1 MLTMDDKRFYPFYEK
16 IADALPI
23 PVVGKLLISCMLACL
38 FLAPHFGTLS
48 VYSGDAEKIFS
59 RWDWMIGVIIFFAMT
74 FLYYATHTFHNLFP
88 LLDILWKPD
97 EDHQNY
103 LIRIN
108 KVLSDRA
115 FLTSAIAFGLL
126 NLSFGLWFGLPDGS
140 NIEKISLCWGYFL
153 IGFVCGLPAWGIYGV
168 IDIIAYLSRAGTF
181 EFEYTSPDGCGGVR
195 FLGDAIIKFSTVTLI
210 VGVLISSYI
219 INTDWNNE
227 SLISRFFMWAWIAF
241 PYVLSLLIV
250 MIPSTGINQLLCEFK
265 FKEDTKLKNKLDE
278 LLKKK

>member
-153 IGFVCGLPAWGIYGV
+153 IGLYADCQLGVFMVSLTSLP
-168 IDIIAYLSRAGTF
+168 
-181 EFEYTSPDGCGGVR
+181 TSPVQA
-195 FLGDAIIKFSTVTLI
+195 LLN
-210 VGVLISSYI
+210 L
-219 INTDWNNE
+219 NTHLPMD
-227 SLISRFFMWAWIAF
+227 
-241 PYVLSLLIV
+241 VV
-250 MIPSTGINQLLCEFK
+250 V
-265 FKEDTKLKNKLDE
+265 
-278 LLKKK
+278 

>member
-1 MLTMDDKRFYPFYEK
+1 MWLLARNDKTATSSKMFWNSAYTDDNKPPG
-16 IADALPI
+16 AH
-23 PVVGKLLISCMLACL
+23 
-38 FLAPHFGTLS
+38 FLALS

-97 EDHQNY
+97 EDRQNY
-103 LIRIN
+103 LARIN

-115 FLTSAIAFGLL
+115 FLTSAIAFGLFS
-126 NLSFGLWFGLPDGS
+126 LSLGLWFGLPDGN
-140 NIEKISLCWGYFL
+140 NIEKISFCWGYFL
-153 IGFVCGLPAWGIYGV
+153 VGFVCGLPACGIYGV

-210 VGVLISSYI
+210 VGVLISLA
-219 INTDWNNE
+219 T
-227 SLISRFFMWAWIAF
+227 SLI
-241 PYVLSLLIV
+241 YSLH
-250 MIPSTGINQLLCEFK
+250 K
-265 FKEDTKLKNKLDE
+265 FCVTNLTPTK
-278 LLKKK
+278 